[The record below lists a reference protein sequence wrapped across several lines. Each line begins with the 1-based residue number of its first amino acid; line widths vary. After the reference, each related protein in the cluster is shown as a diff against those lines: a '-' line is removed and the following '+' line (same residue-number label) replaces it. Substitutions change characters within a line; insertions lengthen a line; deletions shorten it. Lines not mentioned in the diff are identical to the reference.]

1 MYFSSLSSE
10 FANCNQ
16 RLNRRN
22 QGQIGEYLIIC
33 PGYFDDSELL
43 MDYTAMVTKR
53 RWATLY

>member
-16 RLNRRN
+16 RLNCRN
-22 QGQIGEYLIIC
+22 QGQIGEYLFIS
-33 PGYFDDSELL
+33 PGYFDDSGLL

-53 RWATLY
+53 RWVTLY